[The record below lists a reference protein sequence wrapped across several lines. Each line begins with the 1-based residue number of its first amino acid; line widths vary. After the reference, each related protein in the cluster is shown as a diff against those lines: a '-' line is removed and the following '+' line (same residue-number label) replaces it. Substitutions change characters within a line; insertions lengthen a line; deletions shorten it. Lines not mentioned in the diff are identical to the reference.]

1 LQHFILLISY
11 TRAKSAAV
19 FDYTRLKRLSRNK
32 HSNLFVP
39 SVSYEETEDLRIHT
53 QSAQRKCIVGT
64 AWRVHSLLRV
74 YGRGF
79 QRSSLQL
86 GLCFIILG

>member
-1 LQHFILLISY
+1 LEHFILLISY

-39 SVSYEETEDLRIHT
+39 FVSYEETEDLRIHT

-64 AWRVHSLLRV
+64 AWRVHYSEYMVGGSREAVYNWACVLL
-74 YGRGF
+74 
-79 QRSSLQL
+79 
-86 GLCFIILG
+86 